1 MNKKRV
7 AELLDNYVSG
17 IDERFSVRRSS
28 TGLDIYIEDDCF
40 ASFQEFKISEFCIWG
55 SADQDALVAKTGII
69 QKFYMKAC
77 ELLEKLNEKK
87 YTIQIVRNN
96 TNSFLNLNQNE
107 NSIVFYGKWNSSA
120 WKNEFT
126 QKEIEKFKQRQ
137 DVAIDWDKAII
148 KEVEE

>member
-1 MNKKRV
+1 MNKERV

-17 IDERFSVRRSS
+17 IDERFSVSQSS
-28 TGLDIYIEDDCF
+28 TGLDIYIEGDCF

-55 SADQDALVAKTGII
+55 SADQDALVAQTGII

-96 TNSFLNLNQNE
+96 TDSFLNLNQNE

-137 DVAIDWDKAII
+137 DIAIDWDKAII
-148 KEVEE
+148 KEVEK